1 MKDLI
6 LILLILLLFAAG
18 YIIVKKSDRFRREWK
33 KQIAATN
40 RLRDIE
46 AQTRA
51 DKSRK

>member
-6 LILLILLLFAAG
+6 LILLILILFAAG
-18 YIIVKKSDRFRREWK
+18 YIIVKKSDCLRREWK

-40 RLRDIE
+40 RLREIE
-46 AQTRA
+46 VQTRM